1 LRIAGC
7 GRGKEEKQ
15 DEEQY
20 YKEAGDTHGNTSN
33 PHIIAPLSNA
43 ETVDQGRQKSHAAE
57 TVVIF
62 IHCPLG
68 VLDDPRGKRLV
79 LPLAHPALC

>member
-1 LRIAGC
+1 
-7 GRGKEEKQ
+7 
-15 DEEQY
+15 
-20 YKEAGDTHGNTSN
+20 
-33 PHIIAPLSNA
+33 LSNA